1 MSDLEQLKKN
11 LVYKLKAQD
20 IGLASWKGSHGRPE
34 KMFIPTKD
42 YLLSSAT
49 KQQDAIQKR
58 NEMMEEYLDEQR
70 TPIIGYDA
78 DGDPIEY
85 KFHAID
91 PPELT
96 YNNVISRIKTTKGL
110 EEITIEP
117 EKFKEFLDDL
127 PNIGQ
132 RVSEEFLNRIDE
144 LDQDYTNNKID
155 LEDFKLNFIKD
166 NKERLEREYN
176 DENLDIERNVDLTDR
191 TRKRQKYRLQAKFKE
206 DLRNLKD
213 QYKDGI
219 NQFSRI
225 LKLIKDDISQLNN
238 DIYESDANLMELA
251 AKVRNEQKKNE
262 GKVKAYQEE
271 LNALN
276 SGQLNTS
283 KGIDET
289 DEQYLAR
296 LQQMA
301 DIPFADGRTEER
313 ALIRLKN
320 KLRENLKLIVR
331 SNSVIDQV
339 VNDIYSNAPG
349 SLNDINKYFPGFKDY
364 FIKKFGENNDKITG
378 NDIVTEIKFY
388 LEKASNPD
396 IMRGILPT
404 SQEVI
409 VRDQN
414 RPFLPALS
422 TEQLSASNPIDIP
435 GVRQLTNP
443 NSPRSESDEG
453 EYEEVEFGTPIE
465 KLEETISAIVGES
478 NQIDRQLL
486 DGNTT
491 LMLRKS
497 PKKIYIKMVDSVDA
511 YNTQTLEGERVKV
524 PARRHPM
531 IFYSLSG
538 QADTFKQIKGT
549 DIYKLIS
556 QVLEVPLQLI
566 KDFLGVKK
574 ATAITLEN
582 IVSKFKL
589 LGLRFTTKK
598 PEEIEEIDDQKNI
611 PLLGL
616 GVKNSEDIPE
626 KVKFGSNI
634 LLLKK
639 LFLKNILSI
648 QNKHNVKINGF
659 NNVHVSDN
667 FVKII
672 MNLIKNINF
681 TNNDLQN
688 LSGNE
693 RLLLD
698 NLLMLSELNKQFVTG
713 SSTDSLNK
721 IKKDYEILI
730 GEIQAGNNN
739 DLLKKKLYHLL
750 MKLVHFRALGF
761 PTAIKHYKEIIKE
774 YF

>member
-70 TPIIGYDA
+70 TPIIRYDE

-91 PPELT
+91 PPELNLT
-96 YNNVISRIKTTKGL
+96 PLRIDLYDPETRTQHVADIPLENQRVILRDEKRIISDKERILDSNIADYTADFENNNQEIQRADNEIQEISAVIKELHSIPNLPNRKNIVKANQREITLLKREKSLRIKQNIDIKNL
-110 EEITIEP
+110 IESTLK
-117 EKFKEFLDDL
+117 EKTQYRD
-127 PNIGQ
+127 
-132 RVSEEFLNRIDE
+132 
-144 LDQDYTNNKID
+144 
-155 LEDFKLNFIKD
+155 
-166 NKERLEREYN
+166 
-176 DENLDIERNVDLTDR
+176 DIERIVSQIKNT
-191 TRKRQKYRLQAKFKE
+191 
-206 DLRNLKD
+206 LK
-213 QYKDGI
+213 Q
-219 NQFSRI
+219 N
-225 LKLIKDDISQLNN
+225 
-238 DIYESDANLMELA
+238 ES
-251 AKVRNEQKKNE
+251 
-262 GKVKAYQEE
+262 KVKAYQEE

-283 KGIDET
+283 KGFDET
-289 DEQYLAR
+289 DEEYLAR

-339 VNDIYSNAPG
+339 VNDIYSNAPML
-349 SLNDINKYFPGFKDY
+349 LNDINKYFPGFKDY

-378 NDIVTEIKFY
+378 RDIVTEITSY
-388 LEKASNPD
+388 LQKATNPD
-396 IMRGILPT
+396 IMRGIIPT

-422 TEQLSASNPIDIP
+422 PEQLSSSNPTDVP
-435 GVRQLTNP
+435 GIRQLTNP
-443 NSPRSESDEG
+443 NSPRSDSDE
-453 EYEEVEFGTPIE
+453 EYENVEFGTPIE
-465 KLEETISAIVGES
+465 QIEAITNILTEPVPF
-478 NQIDRQLL
+478 DVQLL
-486 DGNTT
+486 DAKTT
-491 LMLRKS
+491 LLLRKGN
-497 PKKIYIKMVDSVDA
+497 KKIYIKMYKNPKSGK
-511 YNTQTLEGERVKV
+511 TIFFTSKTGMKGSFLECESKD
-524 PARRHPM
+524 
-531 IFYSLSG
+531 IFSKITNIGITKDEIKNILNISDMRKLSNASLALKFETFINGTNGLIYTTETPFNAQEFSSG
-538 QADTFKQIKGT
+538 
-549 DIYKLIS
+549 
-556 QVLEVPLQLI
+556 
-566 KDFLGVKK
+566 K
-574 ATAITLEN
+574 ATRE
-582 IVSKFKL
+582 
-589 LGLRFTTKK
+589 
-598 PEEIEEIDDQKNI
+598 
-611 PLLGL
+611 LLGL
-616 GVKNSEDIPE
+616 GIKQSEDIPE
-626 KVKFGSNI
+626 KVQFGSNI